1 MAFSCWVVVAGRYCL
16 SKVVDDWISIEGSWC
31 FMIIGRLMVVDYCL
45 LAVVSWRLVVGW
57 LLLAVDRLLLG
68 VR

>member
-1 MAFSCWVVVAGRYCL
+1 MVVVGHYCL
-16 SKVVDDWISIEGSWC
+16 SIVVDDWSSIEGPWC

-57 LLLAVDRLLLG
+57 LLLAVDCFLLG
-68 VR
+68 VW